1 MTDARESL
9 AEEAGASKTRV
20 LSAKTV
26 TRIGYWNVRTLYR
39 SSQLA
44 QVIKEMEAYKINILG
59 ISEVRWTD
67 LGKIISENKT
77 ILFSG
82 RQD

>member
-1 MTDARESL
+1 MTDASESL
-9 AEEAGASKTRV
+9 TEEAGAPKTRV
-20 LSAKTV
+20 LSAKTI